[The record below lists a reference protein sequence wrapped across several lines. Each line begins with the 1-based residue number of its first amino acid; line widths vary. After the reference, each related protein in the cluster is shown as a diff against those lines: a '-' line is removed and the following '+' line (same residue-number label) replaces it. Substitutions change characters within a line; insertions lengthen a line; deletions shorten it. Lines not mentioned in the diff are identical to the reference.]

1 MGATHVGGAAA
12 LLAQPASWPWAVS
25 AMGASHA
32 LAMAFSFDA
41 TSGFLGPVVSR
52 LPAAAAARGEIALT
66 FDDGPDPEVTPRL
79 LDILDAHSARAT
91 FFCIA
96 HEAQR
101 HPALARAIVARGHGI
116 ENHSLAH
123 SIAIGFFGWGRLRRE
138 IEDAQQILADITGTL
153 PHYYRPP
160 FGVRTPLTEPVLA
173 RLGLHCVGWNVR
185 SYDTVDE
192 SSARV
197 AARVLR
203 GMAPGSIVL
212 MHDGVRVRQRRPGIE
227 ASVLEALPRVL
238 QAIGARGAKAVTL
251 RAGLA

>member
-1 MGATHVGGAAA
+1 
-12 LLAQPASWPWAVS
+12 
-25 AMGASHA
+25 MGASHA

-41 TSGFLGPVVSR
+41 TSGFLGPVISR

-101 HPALARAIVARGHGI
+101 FPALTRAIIARGHGI
-116 ENHSLAH
+116 ENHSLVH
-123 SIAIGFFGWGRLRRE
+123 STAIGFFGWSRLRRE
-138 IEDAQQILADITGTL
+138 IEDAQHALADLTGTL
-153 PHYYRPP
+153 PRYYRPP

-192 SSARV
+192 NGIRV

-203 GMAPGSIVL
+203 RMAPGSIVL
-212 MHDGVRVRQRRPGIE
+212 MHDGVRVRQRRPGIA

-238 QAIGARGAKAVTL
+238 QAIGARRIKAVTL